1 MDTSI
6 FRVQREEWATLNMDV
21 ESSETSVI
29 NHQLKQHG
37 ITQ

>member
-6 FRVQREEWATLNMDV
+6 FRVREEWATLNMYA
-21 ESSETSVI
+21 ESYETSVI
-29 NHQLKQHG
+29 NRQLTQH